1 MGKSR
6 VFNRQL
12 DPKLIGAKI
21 TRLRTE
27 AGLGRK
33 GLADAMGVAVTSVRA
48 YEIGKVCPEYEHL
61 LPIAQALGVARESLC
76 IYSFSN
82 IGEVLAALNSLC
94 EDYGVMHLTSDEAQG
109 PCCLIPTSEFMVQ
122 LFSDWLSVTEQVR
135 SGRMSVADMLSWQD
149 RYRQSYSQEDFPRR
163 CSFELKDKRPEASG
177 NAGFSAWLLSKELPA
192 LRKQRGI
199 LQGDFANLLG
209 ISVAKYRS
217 FEQGRQLPDGGLRHR
232 IARQLDVPASSLVF
246 YDFLNPLQAAHAL
259 FQLSNMMHWCSPL
272 LRRFLLRLWREDSCC
287 CGRGR
292 LTQDFAQWYNG
303 IILLKTIASSSQA
316 QQDCRP
322 SWAFLLSMTGFHTLP
337 VLTACFPDEFAVI
350 VAVIGKVYQSCW

>member
-82 IGEVLAALNSLC
+82 IGEVLAALKSLC

-217 FEQGRQLPDGGLRHR
+217 FEQGRQLPDDGLRHR

-246 YDFLNPLQAAHAL
+246 YDFLNPLQAVHAL
-259 FQLSNMMHWCSPL
+259 FQLSNMMHWVP
-272 LRRFLLRLWREDSCC
+272 RRCTVGKS
-287 CGRGR
+287 
-292 LTQDFAQWYNG
+292 T
-303 IILLKTIASSSQA
+303 
-316 QQDCRP
+316 
-322 SWAFLLSMTGFHTLP
+322 MTCLATG
-337 VLTACFPDEFAVI
+337 
-350 VAVIGKVYQSCW
+350 

>member
-149 RYRQSYSQEDFPRR
+149 RYRQSYSQEDFR
-163 CSFELKDKRPEASG
+163 
-177 NAGFSAWLLSKELPA
+177 LP
-192 LRKQRGI
+192 KP
-199 LQGDFANLLG
+199 
-209 ISVAKYRS
+209 S
-217 FEQGRQLPDGGLRHR
+217 R
-232 IARQLDVPASSLVF
+232 IAVQVGLF
-246 YDFLNPLQAAHAL
+246 Y
-259 FQLSNMMHWCSPL
+259 
-272 LRRFLLRLWREDSCC
+272 
-287 CGRGR
+287 
-292 LTQDFAQWYNG
+292 
-303 IILLKTIASSSQA
+303 
-316 QQDCRP
+316 CR
-322 SWAFLLSMTGFHTLP
+322 
-337 VLTACFPDEFAVI
+337 
-350 VAVIGKVYQSCW
+350 

>member
-1 MGKSR
+1 MHEDK
-6 VFNRQL
+6 
-12 DPKLIGAKI
+12 A
-21 TRLRTE
+21 
-27 AGLGRK
+27 
-33 GLADAMGVAVTSVRA
+33 
-48 YEIGKVCPEYEHL
+48 
-61 LPIAQALGVARESLC
+61 AR
-76 IYSFSN
+76 
-82 IGEVLAALNSLC
+82 
-94 EDYGVMHLTSDEAQG
+94 VMHLTSDEAQG

-217 FEQGRQLPDGGLRHR
+217 FEQGRQLPDDGLRHR

-259 FQLSNMMHWCSPL
+259 FQLSNMMHWVP
-272 LRRFLLRLWREDSCC
+272 RRCTVGKS
-287 CGRGR
+287 
-292 LTQDFAQWYNG
+292 T
-303 IILLKTIASSSQA
+303 
-316 QQDCRP
+316 
-322 SWAFLLSMTGFHTLP
+322 MTCLATG
-337 VLTACFPDEFAVI
+337 
-350 VAVIGKVYQSCW
+350 

>member
-82 IGEVLAALNSLC
+82 IGEVLAALKSLC

-149 RYRQSYSQEDFPRR
+149 RYRQ
-163 CSFELKDKRPEASG
+163 
-177 NAGFSAWLLSKELPA
+177 
-192 LRKQRGI
+192 
-199 LQGDFANLLG
+199 
-209 ISVAKYRS
+209 
-217 FEQGRQLPDGGLRHR
+217 LPDDGLRHR

-259 FQLSNMMHWCSPL
+259 FQLSNMMHWVP
-272 LRRFLLRLWREDSCC
+272 RRCTVGKS
-287 CGRGR
+287 
-292 LTQDFAQWYNG
+292 T
-303 IILLKTIASSSQA
+303 
-316 QQDCRP
+316 
-322 SWAFLLSMTGFHTLP
+322 MTCLATG
-337 VLTACFPDEFAVI
+337 
-350 VAVIGKVYQSCW
+350 

>member
-1 MGKSR
+1 MTVS
-6 VFNRQL
+6 
-12 DPKLIGAKI
+12 IGTGTASQSHESGDQRI
-21 TRLRTE
+21 DQRHVD
-27 AGLGRK
+27 AGLGVSVATGGIERVVI
-33 GLADAMGVAVTSVRA
+33 GLGNRHGLSLVVDVLMVCDLDTVLVGDLERYEVLAAELGCIERELKVNGAVGLVRDERGLGGNVAVTSVRA

-82 IGEVLAALNSLC
+82 IGEVLAALKSLC

-217 FEQGRQLPDGGLRHR
+217 FEQGRQLPDDGFSH
-232 IARQLDVPASSLVF
+232 ASRT
-246 YDFLNPLQAAHAL
+246 H
-259 FQLSNMMHWCSPL
+259 
-272 LRRFLLRLWREDSCC
+272 
-287 CGRGR
+287 G
-292 LTQDFAQWYNG
+292 
-303 IILLKTIASSSQA
+303 
-316 QQDCRP
+316 
-322 SWAFLLSMTGFHTLP
+322 LLSR
-337 VLTACFPDEFAVI
+337 
-350 VAVIGKVYQSCW
+350 

>member
-82 IGEVLAALNSLC
+82 IGEVLAALKSLC

-122 LFSDWLSVTEQVR
+122 LFSDW
-135 SGRMSVADMLSWQD
+135 
-149 RYRQSYSQEDFPRR
+149 
-163 CSFELKDKRPEASG
+163 
-177 NAGFSAWLLSKELPA
+177 FSA
-192 LRKQRGI
+192 
-199 LQGDFANLLG
+199 
-209 ISVAKYRS
+209 V
-217 FEQGRQLPDGGLRHR
+217 
-232 IARQLDVPASSLVF
+232 
-246 YDFLNPLQAAHAL
+246 
-259 FQLSNMMHWCSPL
+259 HWCSPL

-287 CGRGR
+287 CGRER

>member
-109 PCCLIPTSEFMVQ
+109 PCCLI
-122 LFSDWLSVTEQVR
+122 
-135 SGRMSVADMLSWQD
+135 A
-149 RYRQSYSQEDFPRR
+149 
-163 CSFELKDKRPEASG
+163 A
-177 NAGFSAWLLSKELPA
+177 AG
-192 LRKQRGI
+192 
-199 LQGDFANLLG
+199 
-209 ISVAKYRS
+209 V
-217 FEQGRQLPDGGLRHR
+217 GG
-232 IARQLDVPASSLVF
+232 
-246 YDFLNPLQAAHAL
+246 
-259 FQLSNMMHWCSPL
+259 
-272 LRRFLLRLWREDSCC
+272 
-287 CGRGR
+287 
-292 LTQDFAQWYNG
+292 
-303 IILLKTIASSSQA
+303 
-316 QQDCRP
+316 
-322 SWAFLLSMTGFHTLP
+322 
-337 VLTACFPDEFAVI
+337 
-350 VAVIGKVYQSCW
+350 

>member
-1 MGKSR
+1 M
-6 VFNRQL
+6 
-12 DPKLIGAKI
+12 
-21 TRLRTE
+21 
-27 AGLGRK
+27 GRK

-109 PCCLIPTSEFMVQ
+109 PCFLIPTSEFMVQ

-199 LQGDFANLLG
+199 L
-209 ISVAKYRS
+209 
-217 FEQGRQLPDGGLRHR
+217 
-232 IARQLDVPASSLVF
+232 
-246 YDFLNPLQAAHAL
+246 
-259 FQLSNMMHWCSPL
+259 
-272 LRRFLLRLWREDSCC
+272 
-287 CGRGR
+287 
-292 LTQDFAQWYNG
+292 
-303 IILLKTIASSSQA
+303 
-316 QQDCRP
+316 
-322 SWAFLLSMTGFHTLP
+322 
-337 VLTACFPDEFAVI
+337 
-350 VAVIGKVYQSCW
+350 